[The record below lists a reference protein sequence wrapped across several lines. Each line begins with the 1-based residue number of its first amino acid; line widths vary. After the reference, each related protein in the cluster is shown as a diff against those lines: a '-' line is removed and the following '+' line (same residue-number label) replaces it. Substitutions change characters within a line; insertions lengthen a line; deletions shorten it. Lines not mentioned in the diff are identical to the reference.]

1 MPHKI
6 SRFISERESELPGAM
21 IVKLLKIA
29 EESKDIISLGP
40 GEPDFVPDKSITDF
54 AAQKLKEGFTHYSPA
69 QGRLELREA
78 LAKKLKK
85 ENKINVEPSQ
95 IAVTCGSQ
103 EAIFLALASLVDP
116 GESVLIPDPGFL
128 AYRPCVELLNGSV
141 EPIELKEEDGFQITG
156 DAIRKTITNRNRT
169 KVLIINSPG
178 NPTGAVFGRRMLEE
192 IADVAIEY
200 DLTVLSDEAYEKFV
214 YKGKH
219 VSFASLSGMDERTL
233 SFHSF
238 SKSYGM
244 PGFRVGYASGPR
256 ELIEAITKIH
266 PYTTLCS
273 PTVSQEAAL
282 AALSGPQKWVDR
294 IVLNYDRRRKFI
306 VKRLNEIRG
315 FHCFE
320 PEGAFYAFPRIDFKQ
335 GGKKMTSLQ
344 FCEWLLKEA
353 KVACVPGSEF
363 GKYGEGFIRLSY
375 ATAFDRIEQAMKNV
389 EKAVKKLKS

>member
-1 MPHKI
+1 MARKI

-29 EESKDIISLGP
+29 EEAKDIISLGP

-69 QGRLELREA
+69 QGRLDLREA

-85 ENKINVEPSQ
+85 ENKINVESSQ

-116 GESVLIPDPGFL
+116 GESVLVPDPGFL
-128 AYRPCVELLNGSV
+128 AYRPCVELLNGSA
-141 EPIELKEEDGFQITG
+141 ESIELREEDGFQITG
-156 DAIRKTITNRNRT
+156 DAIRKAITNKNRT
-169 KVLIINSPG
+169 KVLVINSPG
-178 NPTGAVFGRRMLEE
+178 NPTGTVFSRKTFEE
-192 IADVAIEY
+192 IADIAIEY

-219 VSFASLSGMDERTL
+219 ISFASLSGMEERTI

-282 AALSGPQKWVDR
+282 AALNGPQKWVDK
-294 IVLNYDRRRKFI
+294 IVGDYDRRKKFI

-320 PEGAFYAFPRIDFKQ
+320 PDGAFYAFPRIDFKLS
-335 GGKKMTSLQ
+335 GKKMESLQ

-353 KVACVPGSEF
+353 KVACVPGTEF
-363 GKYGEGFIRLSY
+363 GKFGEGFVRFSY
-375 ATAFDRIEQAMKNV
+375 ATAFDKIEEAMERV
-389 EKAVKKLKS
+389 EKAVKRLKV

>member
-1 MPHKI
+1 MARKI

-69 QGRLELREA
+69 QGRLDLREA

-85 ENKINVEPSQ
+85 ENKIDVEPNQ

-103 EAIFLALASLVDP
+103 EAIFLALACLVDP
-116 GESVLIPDPGFL
+116 GESVLVPDPGFL
-128 AYRPCVELLNGSV
+128 AYRPCVELLNGSG
-141 EPIELKEEDGFQITG
+141 ESIELREEDGFQITG
-156 DAIRKTITNRNRT
+156 EAIRKTITNRNRT

-178 NPTGAVFGRRMLEE
+178 NPTGAVFGRRILEE

-214 YKGKH
+214 YKGRH

-244 PGFRVGYASGPR
+244 PGFRVGYVSGPR

-282 AALSGPQKWVDR
+282 AALNGPQKWVDR
-294 IVLNYDRRRKFI
+294 IVGDYDRRKKFI

-320 PEGAFYAFPRIDFKQ
+320 PDGAFYAFPRIDFKLS
-335 GGKKMTSLQ
+335 GKKMTSLQ

-353 KVACVPGSEF
+353 KVACVPGNEF
-363 GKYGEGFIRLSY
+363 GKFGEGFVRFSY
-375 ATAFDRIEQAMKNV
+375 ATAFDKIEEAMKRV
-389 EKAVKKLKS
+389 EKAVKKLKV

>member
-6 SRFISERESELPGAM
+6 SKFISERESELPGAM

-40 GEPDFVPDKSITDF
+40 GEPDFVPDKAIIDF
-54 AAQKLKEGFTHYSPA
+54 AIQKLKEGFTHYSPA
-69 QGRLELREA
+69 QGRLDLREA

-85 ENKINVEPSQ
+85 ENKIDVEPNQ

-128 AYRPCVELLNGSV
+128 AYRPCVELLNGSG
-141 EPIELKEEDGFQITG
+141 ESIELREEEGFQIT
-156 DAIRKTITNRNRT
+156 AESIRKTITNRNRT
-169 KVLIINSPG
+169 KVLILNSPG
-178 NPTGAVFGRRMLEE
+178 NPTGTVFGRKTLEE

-219 VSFASLSGMDERTL
+219 VSFASLSGMVERTL

-244 PGFRVGYASGPR
+244 PGFRVGYVSGPR

-282 AALSGPQKWVDR
+282 AALNGPQKWIDR

-320 PEGAFYAFPRIDFKQ
+320 PEGAFYAFPRIDFKLA
-335 GGKKMTSLQ
+335 GKKVTSLQ
-344 FCEWLLKEA
+344 FCEWLLKQA

-375 ATAFDRIEQAMKNV
+375 ATAFDKIEQAMENV
-389 EKAVKKLKS
+389 EKAVKKLKV

>member
-1 MPHKI
+1 MPRKI

-29 EESKDIISLGP
+29 AESKDIISLGP
-40 GEPDFVPDKSITDF
+40 GEPDFVPDKFITDF

-69 QGRLELREA
+69 QGRLDLREA

-85 ENKINVEPSQ
+85 ENKINVEPDR

-103 EAIFLALASLVDP
+103 EAIFLALACLVDP

-128 AYRPCVELLNGSV
+128 SYRPCVELLNGSA
-141 EPIELKEEDGFQITG
+141 EPIELKEEEGFQITG
-156 DAIRKTITNRNRT
+156 DAIRKAVTNRNRT
-169 KVLIINSPG
+169 RVLIINSPG
-178 NPTGAVFGRRMLEE
+178 NPTGAVFSRKTLEE
-192 IADVAIEY
+192 IADIAIEY

-219 VSFASLSGMDERTL
+219 VSFASLSGMGERAL

-244 PGFRVGYASGPR
+244 PGFRVGYVSGPR
-256 ELIEAITKIH
+256 ELINAITKIH

-294 IVLNYDRRRKFI
+294 IVADYDRRRKFI
-306 VKRLNEIRG
+306 VKKLNEIRG

-320 PEGAFYAFPRIDFKQ
+320 PDGAFYAFPRIDFKLA
-335 GGKKMTSLQ
+335 GKKMTSLQ

-353 KVACVPGSEF
+353 KVACVPGTEF
-363 GKYGEGFIRLSY
+363 GKYGEGFVRFSY
-375 ATAFDRIEQAMKNV
+375 ATAFDRIEQAMERI
-389 EKAVKKLKS
+389 EKAVKKLKV

>member
-1 MPHKI
+1 MAHKI

-85 ENKINVEPSQ
+85 ENKINAEPNQ

-128 AYRPCVELLNGSV
+128 AYRPCVELLNGSA
-141 EPIELKEEDGFQITG
+141 ESIELREEDGFQIT
-156 DAIRKTITNRNRT
+156 AESIRKTITNRNRT
-169 KVLIINSPG
+169 KVLILNSPG
-178 NPTGAVFGRRMLEE
+178 NPTGAVFGRRILEE

-219 VSFASLSGMDERTL
+219 VSFASLGGMDERTL

-244 PGFRVGYASGPR
+244 PGFRVGYVSGPK
-256 ELIEAITKIH
+256 ELIEAIVKIH

-282 AALSGPQKWVDR
+282 AALNGPQKWIDK
-294 IVLNYDRRRKFI
+294 IVLDYDRRRKFI
-306 VKRLNEIRG
+306 VRRVNEIRG

-320 PEGAFYAFPRIDFKQ
+320 PEGAFYAFTRFDFKQ

-344 FCEWLLKEA
+344 FCEWLLKQA

-363 GKYGEGFIRLSY
+363 GKYGEGFVRFSY
-375 ATAFDRIEQAMKNV
+375 ATAFIKIEEAM
-389 EKAVKKLKS
+389 EKIEKSVKKLKV

>member
-1 MPHKI
+1 MPNKI

-40 GEPDFVPDKSITDF
+40 GEPDFVPDKFITDF

-69 QGRLELREA
+69 QGRLDLREA

-85 ENKINVEPSQ
+85 ENKISVEPSQ

-103 EAIFLALASLVDP
+103 EAIFLALACTVDP
-116 GESVLIPDPGFL
+116 GESVLMPDPGFL
-128 AYRPCVELLNGSV
+128 AYRPCVELLSGSG
-141 EPIELKEEDGFQITG
+141 EPIELKEEEGFQITG
-156 DAIRKTITNRNRT
+156 EAIKKAINNQNRT
-169 KVLIINSPG
+169 RVLIINSPS
-178 NPTGAVFGRRMLEE
+178 NPTGTVFSRKTFEE
-192 IADVAIEY
+192 IADIAIEY
-200 DLTVLSDEAYEKFV
+200 DLTVFSDEAYEKFV
-214 YKGKH
+214 YNGKH
-219 VSFASLSGMDERTL
+219 ISFASLSGMDERTL

-244 PGFRVGYASGPR
+244 PGFRVGYVSGPK
-256 ELIEAITKIH
+256 ELIEAIVKIH

-282 AALSGPQKWVDR
+282 AALNGPQKWVEKITSDY
-294 IVLNYDRRRKFI
+294 NRRRKFT

-320 PEGAFYAFPRIDFKQ
+320 PDGAFYAFPRIDFKQ
-335 GGKKMTSLQ
+335 GGAKMTSLQ
-344 FCEWLLKEA
+344 FCEYLLKEA
-353 KVACVPGSEF
+353 NVACVPGSEF

-375 ATAFDRIEQAMKNV
+375 ATAFSKIEEAMERI
-389 EKAVKKLKS
+389 EKAVKKLKV

>member
-1 MPHKI
+1 MARKI

-40 GEPDFVPDKSITDF
+40 GEPDFVPDKTITDF
-54 AAQKLKEGFTHYSPA
+54 AAQKLKEGYTHYSPA
-69 QGRLELREA
+69 QGRLDLREA
-78 LAKKLKK
+78 LAKKLKR
-85 ENKINVEPSQ
+85 ENKITVEPRQ

-103 EAIFLALASLVDP
+103 EAIFLSLACLVDP

-128 AYRPCVELLNGSV
+128 SYRPCVELLSGSA

-156 DAIRKTITNRNRT
+156 EAIKKAITNPNRT

-178 NPTGAVFGRRMLEE
+178 NPTGAVFSRKTLEE

-219 VSFASLSGMDERTL
+219 ISFASLNGMVERTL

-244 PGFRVGYASGPR
+244 PGFRVGYVSGPR
-256 ELIEAITKIH
+256 ELIEAIVKIH

-282 AALSGPQKWVDR
+282 AALGGPQKWVDK
-294 IVLNYDRRRKFI
+294 IVSDYDKRRRFI

-315 FHCFE
+315 FHSFE
-320 PEGAFYAFPRIDFKQ
+320 PEGAFYAFPRIDFKLA
-335 GGKKMTSLQ
+335 GKKMESLQ

-353 KVACVPGSEF
+353 KVACVPGTEF
-363 GKYGEGFIRLSY
+363 GKFGEGFVRLSY
-375 ATAFDRIEQAMKNV
+375 ATAFDKIEEAMERIE
-389 EKAVKKLKS
+389 KATKRLKV